1 MISARYA
8 PALCVVLALALVP
21 TVIHSYVGAV
31 VTDRLATSAIPA
43 TLAGYASAPSGRD
56 AGWGGR
62 RFDSTDWIER
72 AYTSPGDEVVL
83 TVLRS
88 YDLKKLYHHPELDVA
103 YGTPFLRQETRR
115 FGSNPD
121 IPVHVLYSDTDRG
134 SIVVYVLHYDGG
146 FVADPLMFQLRTA
159 SDLLF
164 SGRKPM
170 TLLFARDLNAPS
182 AANVESL
189 PVVKLLFA
197 AVEQFTHGGS

>member
-1 MISARYA
+1 MPGGEAAAST
-8 PALCVVLALALVP
+8 VP
-21 TVIHSYVGAV
+21 
-31 VTDRLATSAIPA
+31 
-43 TLAGYASAPSGRD
+43 
-56 AGWGGR
+56 
-62 RFDSTDWIER
+62 DWIER
-72 AYTSPGDEVVL
+72 TYTSPGDEVVL

-115 FGSNPD
+115 FARNPE

-134 SIVVYVLHYDGG
+134 SIAVYVLHYDGG

-189 PVVKLLFA
+189 PVVNLLFA
-197 AVEQFTHGGS
+197 AVRTVHTRRRELAS